1 MSFSFLVN
9 ISFLAMVSSL
19 VCYLLRSVFIKNNFF
34 DKPKLYKVH
43 DYPVPKG
50 YGIIFNFFLF
60 ISFYIYYEDFLSIND
75 ELIPRFWFLFSGFIF
90 FTLFS
95 FIDDFYEINS
105 RIKLYFQIAIIYLSI
120 STLPLNLHDV
130 INNSY
135 FNFIIPFK
143 IIEIILIFIWIFI
156 INVTNFYDGVDR
168 NLLINLIGINSGL
181 LIISKFYEISDSY
194 YFISL
199 ILLIF
204 SLFGLLNYF
213 KFNRFF
219 LGDSGS
225 IPLGYILGWLLIISI
240 YKGFLIE
247 VFFLC
252 FFIILDVVSVLIFK
266 IIKKENIFVR
276 HNDFLFHQLFLKL
289 NKNIFKHNLLYFI
302 LYFIVNL
309 TLLSYLYKSN
319 FLYLFILFYIFYL
332 FVIYFNI
339 KRISNK

>member
-1 MSFSFLVN
+1 MNDSFLVN
-9 ISFLAMVSSL
+9 ITILAIISLL
-19 VCYLLRSVFIKNNFF
+19 VCYILRGEFIKKNFF
-34 DKPKLYKVH
+34 DKPKLYKFH

-60 ISFYIYYEDFLSIND
+60 ISFYIYYEDFISIND

-90 FTLFS
+90 FTFFS

-105 RIKLYFQIAIIYLSI
+105 RIKLYFQIAIIYLST
-120 STLPLNLHDV
+120 STLPLNLHEV
-130 INNSY
+130 INSSY

-143 IIEIILIFIWIFI
+143 IIDLFLIFIWIFI
-156 INVTNFYDGVDR
+156 INITNFYDGVDR

-181 LIISKFYEISDSY
+181 LIISKFYGISDSY

-199 ILLIF
+199 TLLIF
-204 SLFGLLNYF
+204 SLFGLFNYF

-225 IPLGYILGWLLIISI
+225 IPIGYILGWLLIISL

-247 VFFLC
+247 ISFLC
-252 FFIILDVVSVLIFK
+252 FFIIVDVVSVLVIK
-266 IIKKENIFVR
+266 IIKKENIFIR

-289 NKNIFKHNLLYFI
+289 NKNILKHNFIYFI
-302 LYFIVNL
+302 SYCIINM

-319 FLYLFILFYIFYL
+319 FLYLFIFFYIIYL
-332 FVIYFNI
+332 FAIFYNI
-339 KRISNK
+339 KRISYK